1 MEKMMNA
8 GDVLIK
14 EERDKQIYQS
24 LINNKNFSKRNEIL
38 DFGCGEGFI
47 MEQLV
52 NWGADRNQLTGVDIS
67 EKRIKKAKSRFE
79 SLRFL
84 HVKDKIPVSDDKFT
98 IIVISTV
105 FSSIIGT
112 SNRVFWAQEIDRV
125 LKKDGSI
132 IFYDMKGNNPFNS
145 KTKKISKKELQ
156 HLFKNYSIKTKS
168 LTVLPQLSRIISL
181 VSPNIYPFLTKLRFL
196 HTHYISE
203 LIRENN

>member
-1 MEKMMNA
+1 MEKMMNV
-8 GDVLIK
+8 GDKLIK
-14 EERDKQIYQS
+14 KERDKQIYQF
-24 LINNKNFSKRNEIL
+24 LVNNKNFSKKNEIL

-52 NWGADRNQLTGVDIS
+52 NWGADHDQLTGVDIS
-67 EKRIKKAKSRFE
+67 KKRIKIAKSRFE

-84 HVKDKIPVSDDKFT
+84 HISDKIPFSDDKFT

-105 FSSIIGT
+105 FSSIIGN

-125 LKKDGSI
+125 LKKGGAI
-132 IFYDMKGNNPFNS
+132 IFYDMKLNNPFNF
-145 KTKKISKKELQ
+145 KTKKISKRELQ

-168 LTVLPQLSRIISL
+168 LTVIPQLSRIISL

-196 HTHYISE
+196 HTHFISE

>member
-1 MEKMMNA
+1 MEKMMNV
-8 GDVLIK
+8 GDKLIK
-14 EERDKQIYQS
+14 KERDKQIYQF
-24 LINNKNFSKRNEIL
+24 LVNNKNFSKRNEIL

-105 FSSIIGT
+105 FSSIIGN
-112 SNRVFWAQEIDRV
+112 SNRLFWAQEIDRV
-125 LKKDGSI
+125 LKEGGVI
-132 IFYDMKGNNPFNS
+132 IFYDMKVNNPFNFN
-145 KTKKISKKELQ
+145 TKKISKKELKL
-156 HLFKNYSIKTKS
+156 LFNNYSIKTKS
-168 LTVLPQLSRIISL
+168 LTVLPQLSRTISL
-181 VSPNIYPFLTKLRFL
+181 ISPKIYPLLTKLSFL

-203 LIRENN
+203 LTRSNN

>member
-1 MEKMMNA
+1 MNV
-8 GDVLIK
+8 GDKLIK
-14 EERDKQIYQS
+14 KERDKQIYQF
-24 LINNKNFSKRNEIL
+24 LVNNKNFSKKNEIL

-52 NWGADRNQLTGVDIS
+52 NCGAGQNQLTGVDIS

-84 HVKDKIPVSDDKFT
+84 HIEDKIPFSDDKFT

-105 FSSIIGT
+105 FSSIIGN

-125 LKKDGSI
+125 LKKGGVI
-132 IFYDMKGNNPFNS
+132 IFYDMKVNNPFNF
-145 KTKKISKKELQ
+145 KTKKISKKELH
-156 HLFKNYSIKTKS
+156 HLFKNYSINTKS
-168 LTVLPQLSRIISL
+168 LTVLPQLSRMISL

-196 HTHYISE
+196 HTHHIAE